1 MISESPRISLEK
13 PLAKP
18 KSISLSESTIIRI
31 QLVFLAELVAFLS
44 FMGSV
49 HLGEKPLNVGESL
62 RGSNLDLKAS
72 KFRRLNPNT
81 EK

>member
-18 KSISLSESTIIRI
+18 ISIFLSELTIIRI
-31 QLVFLAELVAFLS
+31 KLVFLAELVAFLS
-44 FMGSV
+44 LMGRL
-49 HLGEKPLNVGESL
+49 HLDEKPLNVGESL

-72 KFRRLNPNT
+72 KLRRLDPNT